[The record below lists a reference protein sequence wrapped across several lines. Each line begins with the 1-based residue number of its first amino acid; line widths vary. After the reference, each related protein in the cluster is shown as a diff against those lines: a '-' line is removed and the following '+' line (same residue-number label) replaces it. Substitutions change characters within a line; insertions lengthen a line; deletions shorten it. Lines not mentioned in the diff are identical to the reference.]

1 MNLQALSIKALKHY
15 GEVVL
20 NDSSMSNNLQDD
32 IIITNNISYSEL
44 FKFPCR
50 LDAISLLVC
59 VKGGIKGTVNLK
71 QYELGCNGVFLALP
85 KDILCLDSMT
95 DVEAYAIVI
104 STSFLRE
111 INIDLQK
118 LMPLYLNIR
127 WNSTATITDNELNIL
142 ENYYTLALNAI
153 YSNNINMRDIIKGL
167 LTALVYEII
176 SYVNQ
181 YYSTVGDPNK
191 RLHRNDY
198 IFDEFMILLNEHHI
212 KERSVKFYAN
222 KMCITPRH
230 LSLIIKKVSGE
241 TAAQWIDAYV
251 ILESKNLLKFSNMSI
266 QQVAYHLNFATQS
279 SFGKYFKQQT
289 GLSPKQFINSSN
301 IT

>member
-1 MNLQALSIKALKHY
+1 MDLQALSIQALKQY
-15 GEVVL
+15 GQAIL
-20 NDSSMSNNLQDD
+20 NDNSMSSSLHKDV
-32 IIITNNISYSEL
+32 IITNNINYCEL
-44 FKFPCR
+44 FKYPCR

-59 VKGGIKGTVNLK
+59 VKGVITGTVNLR
-71 QYELGCNGVFLALP
+71 QYELKRNCVFLGIP
-85 KDILCLDSMT
+85 KDILCIDSIKGA
-95 DVEAYAIVI
+95 EAYAIVI

-127 WNSTATITDNELNIL
+127 WNSISTITDDELQML
-142 ENYYTLALNAI
+142 ENYYTLAQNAI
-153 YSNNINMRDIIKGL
+153 HSNNMNMRDIIKGL
-167 LTALVYEII
+167 LTALVYQVI
-176 SYVNQ
+176 SHVNQ
-181 YYSTVGDPNK
+181 YYTTTGDPNK

-198 IFDEFMILLNEHHI
+198 IFDEFMILLNEFHI

-241 TAAQWIDAYV
+241 TAAQWIDEYV

-289 GLSPKQFINSSN
+289 GLSPKQFINN
-301 IT
+301 

>member
-1 MNLQALSIKALKHY
+1 MMNLQALSIHALKHY
-15 GEVVL
+15 GQAVL
-20 NDSSMSNNLQDD
+20 NDSSISNALQDD

-44 FKFPCR
+44 FKYPCR

-59 VKGGIKGTVNLK
+59 VKGKITGTVNLK
-71 QYELGCNGVFLALP
+71 QYELGPNSVFLGLP
-85 KDILCLDSMT
+85 KDILCIDSMT
-95 DVEAYAIVI
+95 DVETYAIVI

-127 WNSTATITDNELNIL
+127 WNSTATITDHELNIL

-153 YSNNINMRDIIKGL
+153 RSNNINMRDIIKGL
-167 LTALVYEII
+167 LTALVYQII

-181 YYSTVGDPNK
+181 YYTTTGDPNK
-191 RLHRNDY
+191 RLHRSDY
-198 IFDEFMILLNEHHI
+198 IFDEFMILLNEFHI

-222 KMCITPRH
+222 KICITPRH

-289 GLSPKQFINSSN
+289 GLSPKQFINN
-301 IT
+301 